1 VELETVE
8 HNSEQELP
16 QITPEEKFTNELH
29 DSLWAVEQEFFYIDF
44 FSSEE
49 ELAGFVLS
57 EAKCK
62 STTCKLSFLV
72 TDQNQSDEITNQ
84 LIKKLLNQ
92 SPSID
97 IAIVPSNQSN
107 QLALYVLS
115 VHNNDVTNKGSCVSP
130 NIAPN
135 TCTPTTV
142 TQTISVGVSCSTN
155 ANWSC
160 GEAFGRAC
168 ASQGGTTVVEYTEY
182 KCKKTV
188 TQCI

>member
-1 VELETVE
+1 MK
-8 HNSEQELP
+8 Q
-16 QITPEEKFTNELH
+16 F
-29 DSLWAVEQEFFYIDF
+29 
-44 FSSEE
+44 
-49 ELAGFVLS
+49 
-57 EAKCK
+57 
-62 STTCKLSFLV
+62 
-72 TDQNQSDEITNQ
+72 
-84 LIKKLLNQ
+84 KLLPAVFAIMLTFAAINSHADTSCNWDQ
-92 SPSID
+92 FGFR
-97 IAIVPSNQSN
+97 IATGAQTLENIFYCTKNGTPIATKTVTVTSKGAPQCS
-107 QLALYVLS
+107 LS

-130 NIAPN
+130 NIAPI

-142 TQTISVGVSCSTN
+142 TQTISIGVSCSTN